1 MLCSISLIHSFIHS
15 FKANNFKNKFF
26 PLKIFLNLV
35 TKPSAPQR
43 NPLFGDKPTTPQRNL
58 NKGFPCIKFYISL
71 LLYEILTA
79 VTTLEYHV
87 I

>member
-1 MLCSISLIHSFIHS
+1 MLCSISFIHS
-15 FKANNFKNKFF
+15 FKANNFKNKFP

-35 TKPSAPQR
+35 TKPTA
-43 NPLFGDKPTTPQRNL
+43 LQRNL
-58 NKGFPCIKFYISL
+58 KRDFPCIKFYISL

-79 VTTLEYHV
+79 VTTLEYHD